1 MATAA
6 DLIGI
11 WSADARYGPGAQSD
25 EMLIFKPD
33 GTGRMEFWNWQLCSA
48 DFFRWQVVSPGLVDL
63 VGFRSL
69 KLPDVGNDPVETKT
83 TFHHVGVLFSVVEE
97 DTPSDKRM
105 PVLRI
110 GLPRPYP
117 HELGFLCRDLA
128 GWEEPQF

>member
-25 EMLIFKPD
+25 EILIFKPD

-63 VGFRSL
+63 VGFRCL
-69 KLPDVGNDPVETKT
+69 AT
-83 TFHHVGVLFSVVEE
+83 T
-97 DTPSDKRM
+97 R
-105 PVLRI
+105 LR
-110 GLPRPYP
+110 PRP
-117 HELGFLCRDLA
+117 RSITLA
-128 GWEEPQF
+128 CCSP